1 MVLSR
6 GVALCF
12 GRVVLYRRETI
23 SSGPIR
29 ARIEFR
35 GVAVPLGWAGDKHFC
50 CIRRDYQLVAL
61 CALVTLHRTIDLFPT
76 QVTCFVL
83 PSGNEIIKWRLV
95 SMPG

>member
-23 SSGPIR
+23 SSGLIR

-50 CIRRDYQLVAL
+50 CIRRDYPLVAL
-61 CALVTLHRTIDLFPT
+61 CALVTLHRTINLFSHIGHLFRAA
-76 QVTCFVL
+76 V
-83 PSGNEIIKWRLV
+83 GERDY
-95 SMPG
+95 